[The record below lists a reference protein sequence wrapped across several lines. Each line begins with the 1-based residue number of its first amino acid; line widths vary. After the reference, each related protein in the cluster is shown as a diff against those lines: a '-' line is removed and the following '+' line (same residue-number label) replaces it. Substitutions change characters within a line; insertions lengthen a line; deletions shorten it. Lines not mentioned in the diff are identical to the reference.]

1 MKAFATSAALVAL
14 MVAPAFAQSSHS
26 PVTTVTGAHSQ
37 LLSTMEAAGATKA
50 TTVNGKVYT
59 AETSDGAPAFV
70 VVVPKSF
77 IGTMPDGKTAQSL
90 LTKAGMKNVQS
101 VNDSKLVKG
110 VLAVSGVNFSSDKS
124 GSDLKKSQFKD
135 KLKSAGMNEESTFKG
150 KLASAQTSDGKTVY
164 MIIGD
169 KDLTADGGNF
179 NFADAK
185 MRSAFDKAKLSN
197 LRMLDDTQVV
207 QAHKSNETF
216 FVVTGKDLVK
226 S

>member
-1 MKAFATSAALVAL
+1 M
-14 MVAPAFAQSSHS
+14 
-26 PVTTVTGAHSQ
+26 
-37 LLSTMEAAGATKA
+37 
-50 TTVNGKVYT
+50 
-59 AETSDGAPAFV
+59 

-101 VNDSKLVKG
+101 VNDSKLVKGVLDDKDNDNEG